1 MKRTT
6 SYILI
11 VGLTLVACLCSFCNN
26 KKSKDGRT
34 DTYSSGAIS
43 FVSDESFSPVV
54 KDGKKSDAANGALDV
69 KDNSDK
75 DETLKVAGRVPGA
88 TVGPDKPKVK
98 AKPKGK
104 GKPIA
109 LKKTNATDS
118 VFDVVD
124 QMPSFPGGIEAML
137 SYISENLEYPEINE
151 LRCGIPGHAVVTCIV
166 ERDGSI
172 TDVKIVRSVDPV
184 LDLEAIR
191 VVKGMP
197 KWTPGKHNGSAVRV
211 RYAIPVSFKNW

>member
-6 SYILI
+6 SYIVI
-11 VGLTLVACLCSFCNN
+11 VGLTLVACLYASCNN
-26 KKSKDGRT
+26 KKSKNGRT

-69 KDNSDK
+69 KGNSDK

-88 TVGPDKPKVK
+88 TVGPDKPKV
-98 AKPKGK
+98 KPKGK

-124 QMPSFPGGIEAML
+124 QMPSFPGGIKAML
-137 SYISENLEYPEINE
+137 SYISENLEYPVIN
-151 LRCGIPGHAVVTCIV
+151 RTCGDIPVHAVVTCIV

>member
-1 MKRTT
+1 MRRTT
-6 SYILI
+6 SYDII
-11 VGLTLVACLCSFCNN
+11 VGLTLVACLCTSCNN

-34 DTYSSGAIS
+34 DTNSSGAIS

-54 KDGKKSDAANGALDV
+54 KDGKKSDAANGVLDV
-69 KDNSDK
+69 KGNSDK

-98 AKPKGK
+98 PKPKGK

-109 LKKTNATDS
+109 LEKTNATDS

-124 QMPSFPGGIEAML
+124 QMPSFPGGIKAML
-137 SYISENLEYPEINE
+137 SYISENLEYPMRNGT
-151 LRCGIPGHAVVTCIV
+151 CGDIPVHAVVTCIV

-172 TDVKIVRSVDPV
+172 TDVRVVRSVDPV